1 MSRHDTGPPF
11 HRSHHFIRR
20 NLKEISS
27 FFFFLNF
34 ELWAIMVTWADFLE
48 PTTSLQFHT
57 ELEGEF
63 QGFSGKKNKPL
74 KGVCHSTR
82 CITHSDTQLE
92 VSI

>member
-1 MSRHDTGPPF
+1 MGDYGHLGRFSGTHYLSTV
-11 HRSHHFIRR
+11 S
-20 NLKEISS
+20 
-27 FFFFLNF
+27 
-34 ELWAIMVTWADFLE
+34 
-48 PTTSLQFHT
+48 T